1 MVQIHSPRPLQ
12 NPSPLIEFTQFLL
25 RLLTRL
31 CCGTME
37 QLKSPILPARTT
49 HPGTV
54 RLPGVGQRSDQ
65 SMFGHA
71 QATS

>member
-1 MVQIHSPRPLQ
+1 
-12 NPSPLIEFTQFLL
+12 LL